1 MKRRWELPQSR
12 LRSRLREFPS
22 REKETRKNPQIF
34 PSCKEK
40 HISAENIQSEGK
52 GRSRKMHLPSVALC
66 VDTQSE
72 AEDIQNDLPGVPVLV
87 VLVHGDV
94 VVQDVHAL

>member
-1 MKRRWELPQSR
+1 MQVAATAL
-12 LRSRLREFPS
+12 LC
-22 REKETRKNPQIF
+22 EKATRKNPQIF

-40 HISAENIQSEGK
+40 HISAENI
-52 GRSRKMHLPSVALC
+52 
-66 VDTQSE
+66 QSE